1 MAERTALPNPK
12 CQRRQKSQ
20 YGAEKHLKIPNN
32 GGIQTM
38 PNIDTSTI
46 EGFAAMTAE
55 QKVEALLKAEI
66 PEAVDL
72 SQYVAKKTFDEKATE
87 AANLSKQLK
96 AKMTDDEAAKAQ
108 AEADRKALEDKY
120 TELLRKSTI
129 AEHTAR
135 YIAMPG
141 YDEKLARETAEALFD
156 GDMERV
162 FANQQKANV
171 AYEKKLRADLVK
183 QDPKP
188 DGAGG
193 GDSGKDDAVEF
204 AKKLGKQRAD
214 ALKNANEGL
223 KHYF

>member
-1 MAERTALPNPK
+1 MKISTDSIQGFADMSDADKVTALLGLDLPDP
-12 CQRRQKSQ
+12 
-20 YGAEKHLKIPNN
+20 
-32 GGIQTM
+32 
-38 PNIDTSTI
+38 
-46 EGFAAMTAE
+46 
-55 QKVEALLKAEI
+55 
-66 PEAVDL
+66 VDM
-72 SQYVAKKTFDEKATE
+72 SQYVDKKTFDAKASE

-108 AEADRKALEDKY
+108 ADADRKALEDKY

-135 YIAMPG
+135 FIAMPG

-156 GDMERV
+156 GNMDKV
-162 FANQQKANV
+162 FENQQKANA
-171 AYEKKLRADLVK
+171 AYEKKLRAEMVK

-193 GDSGKDDAVEF
+193 DDQKKDTAVEF

-214 ALKNANEGL
+214 ALKSANEGL
-223 KHYF
+223 KNYF

>member
-1 MAERTALPNPK
+1 
-12 CQRRQKSQ
+12 
-20 YGAEKHLKIPNN
+20 
-32 GGIQTM
+32 M
-38 PNIDTSTI
+38 PTIDTSTI
-46 EGFAAMTAE
+46 EGFERMSAE

-66 PEAVDL
+66 PEKVDL
-72 SQYVAKKTFDEKATE
+72 SLYVSKDTADKYATE
-87 AANLSKQLK
+87 AAELKKQLK
-96 AKMTDDEAAKAQ
+96 SRMTDDEAAKAQ
-108 AEADRKALEDKY
+108 ADADRKALEDKY

-162 FANQQKANV
+162 FSNQQKANA

-188 DGAGG
+188 SGAGG
-193 GDSGKDDAVEF
+193 GNEEKDEAVEF

>member
-1 MAERTALPNPK
+1 MKISTDSIQGFAEMSDADKVTALLGLDIPDPVDM
-12 CQRRQKSQ
+12 SQ
-20 YGAEKHLKIPNN
+20 FVDK
-32 GGIQTM
+32 
-38 PNIDTSTI
+38 
-46 EGFAAMTAE
+46 
-55 QKVEALLKAEI
+55 KV
-66 PEAVDL
+66 
-72 SQYVAKKTFDEKATE
+72 FDAKATE

-108 AEADRKALEDKY
+108 ADADRKALEEKY

-135 YIAMPG
+135 FIAMPG

-156 GDMERV
+156 GNMDKV
-162 FANQQKANV
+162 FENQQKANA
-171 AYEKKLRADLVK
+171 AYEKKLRAEMVK

-193 GDSGKDDAVEF
+193 DDKKEDSAVEY
-204 AKKLGKQRAD
+204 ARNLGKQRAD
-214 ALKNANEGL
+214 ALKSANEGL

>member
-1 MAERTALPNPK
+1 MKISTDSIQGFADMSDADKVTALLGLDLPDP
-12 CQRRQKSQ
+12 
-20 YGAEKHLKIPNN
+20 
-32 GGIQTM
+32 
-38 PNIDTSTI
+38 
-46 EGFAAMTAE
+46 
-55 QKVEALLKAEI
+55 
-66 PEAVDL
+66 VDM
-72 SQYVAKKTFDEKATE
+72 SQYVDKKTFDAKASE

-108 AEADRKALEDKY
+108 ADADRKALEDKY

-135 YIAMPG
+135 FIAMPG

-156 GDMERV
+156 GNMDKV
-162 FANQQKANV
+162 FENQQKANA

-193 GDSGKDDAVEF
+193 DDQEKDTAVEF
-204 AKKLGKQRAD
+204 ARNLGKQRAD
-214 ALKNANEGL
+214 ALKSANEGL
-223 KHYF
+223 KNYF

>member
-1 MAERTALPNPK
+1 MAT
-12 CQRRQKSQ
+12 
-20 YGAEKHLKIPNN
+20 
-32 GGIQTM
+32 
-38 PNIDTSTI
+38 IDISTI
-46 EGFAAMTAE
+46 EGFDGMTAE
-55 QKVEALLKAEI
+55 QKVDALLKAEI
-66 PEAVDL
+66 PEKVDL
-72 SQYVAKKTFDEKATE
+72 SLYVSKDTADKYATE
-87 AANLSKQLK
+87 AAELKKQLK
-96 AKMTDDEAAKAQ
+96 SKMTDDEAAKAQ
-108 AEADRKALEDKY
+108 ADADRKELEGKY

-162 FANQQKANV
+162 FANQQKANA

-188 DGAGG
+188 DGAGCG
-193 GDSGKDDAVEF
+193 EVGKNEAVEF

>member
-1 MAERTALPNPK
+1 MKISTDSIQGFADMSDADKVTALLGLDLPDP
-12 CQRRQKSQ
+12 
-20 YGAEKHLKIPNN
+20 
-32 GGIQTM
+32 
-38 PNIDTSTI
+38 
-46 EGFAAMTAE
+46 
-55 QKVEALLKAEI
+55 
-66 PEAVDL
+66 VDM
-72 SQYVAKKTFDEKATE
+72 SQYVDKKTFDAKASE

-108 AEADRKALEDKY
+108 ADADRKALEDKY

-135 YIAMPG
+135 FIAMPG

-156 GDMERV
+156 GNMDKV
-162 FANQQKANV
+162 FENQQKANA

-183 QDPKP
+183 KDPKP

-193 GDSGKDDAVEF
+193 DDQKKDTAVEL

-214 ALKNANEGL
+214 ALKSANEGL
-223 KHYF
+223 KNYF

>member
-1 MAERTALPNPK
+1 
-12 CQRRQKSQ
+12 
-20 YGAEKHLKIPNN
+20 
-32 GGIQTM
+32 M

-141 YDEKLARETAEALFD
+141 YDEKLARET
-156 GDMERV
+156 
-162 FANQQKANV
+162 
-171 AYEKKLRADLVK
+171 
-183 QDPKP
+183 
-188 DGAGG
+188 GG
-193 GDSGKDDAVEF
+193 TI
-204 AKKLGKQRAD
+204 
-214 ALKNANEGL
+214 
-223 KHYF
+223 

>member
-1 MAERTALPNPK
+1 MEETTSAEVVMNGEAVAQVAANNE
-12 CQRRQKSQ
+12 KSNDMSSDS
-20 YGAEKHLKIPNN
+20 A
-32 GGIQTM
+32 
-38 PNIDTSTI
+38 
-46 EGFAAMTAE
+46 
-55 QKVEALLKAEI
+55 AEI
-66 PEAVDL
+66 ARL
-72 SQYVAKKTFDEKATE
+72 KNALTKSNNE
-87 AANLSKQLK
+87 AAELKKQLR

-108 AEADRKALEDKY
+108 ADADRKALEDKY

-156 GDMERV
+156 GDMEKV
-162 FANQQKANV
+162 FANQQKANA

-193 GDSGKDDAVEF
+193 GNGEKDEAVEF

>member
-1 MAERTALPNPK
+1 MKISTDSIQGFAEMSDADKVTALLGLDVPDP
-12 CQRRQKSQ
+12 
-20 YGAEKHLKIPNN
+20 
-32 GGIQTM
+32 
-38 PNIDTSTI
+38 
-46 EGFAAMTAE
+46 
-55 QKVEALLKAEI
+55 
-66 PEAVDL
+66 VDL
-72 SQYVAKKTFDEKATE
+72 SGYVKKEVFDAKATE

-96 AKMTDDEAAKAQ
+96 SKMTDDEAAKAQ
-108 AEADRKALEDKY
+108 ADADRKALEDKY

-156 GDMERV
+156 GKMDVV
-162 FANQQKANV
+162 FANQQKANA

-193 GDSGKDDAVEF
+193 GEGGKDEAVEF

-223 KHYF
+223 KHYFGLKRGETDEVYQDFCWRHR

>member
-1 MAERTALPNPK
+1 MKISTDSIQGFAEMSDADKVTALLGLDLPDP
-12 CQRRQKSQ
+12 
-20 YGAEKHLKIPNN
+20 
-32 GGIQTM
+32 
-38 PNIDTSTI
+38 
-46 EGFAAMTAE
+46 
-55 QKVEALLKAEI
+55 
-66 PEAVDL
+66 VDM
-72 SQYVAKKTFDEKATE
+72 SQYVDKKTFDAKASE

-108 AEADRKALEDKY
+108 ADADRKALEDKY

-135 YIAMPG
+135 FIAMPG

-156 GDMERV
+156 GNMDKV
-162 FANQQKANV
+162 FENQQKANA
-171 AYEKKLRADLVK
+171 AYEKKLRAEMVK

-193 GDSGKDDAVEF
+193 DDQKKDTAVEF

-214 ALKNANEGL
+214 ALKSANEGL

>member
-1 MAERTALPNPK
+1 
-12 CQRRQKSQ
+12 
-20 YGAEKHLKIPNN
+20 
-32 GGIQTM
+32 M
-38 PNIDTSTI
+38 PTIDTSTI
-46 EGFAAMTAE
+46 EGFEGMSAE

-66 PEAVDL
+66 PEKVDL
-72 SQYVAKKTFDEKATE
+72 SLYVSKDTADKYATE
-87 AANLSKQLK
+87 AAELKKQLK
-96 AKMTDDEAAKAQ
+96 SRMTDDEAAKAQ
-108 AEADRKALEDKY
+108 ADADRKALEDKY

-156 GDMERV
+156 GKMDVV
-162 FANQQKANV
+162 FANQQKANA

-188 DGAGG
+188 DGSGG
-193 GDSGKDDAVEF
+193 GTEEKDEAVEF

>member
-1 MAERTALPNPK
+1 MKISTDSIQGFAEMSDADKVTALLGLDVPDP
-12 CQRRQKSQ
+12 
-20 YGAEKHLKIPNN
+20 
-32 GGIQTM
+32 
-38 PNIDTSTI
+38 
-46 EGFAAMTAE
+46 
-55 QKVEALLKAEI
+55 
-66 PEAVDL
+66 VDL
-72 SQYVAKKTFDEKATE
+72 NGYVKKEVFDAKATE

-96 AKMTDDEAAKAQ
+96 SKMTDDEAAKAQ
-108 AEADRKALEDKY
+108 ADADRKALEEKY

-162 FANQQKANV
+162 FANQQKANA

-188 DGAGG
+188 AGSGG
-193 GDSGKDDAVEF
+193 GNEEKDEAVEF